1 MSEVSEATL
10 QSEAEHAEDTEHL
23 KALGYE
29 SHFKRELKVWSIL
42 ALGFTYL
49 SPVVGIY
56 SLYTYAIDM
65 SGPPAIW
72 TLLIAGTGQF
82 LVALVFAEVV
92 SQYPIAGGIYPWARR
107 LIGRKY
113 AWMNGWMYA
122 WALLVTI
129 GAVAYGAGPFAGA
142 LFGVEPTVNWT
153 IGTALILLAIAGIVN
168 FSGTKNL
175 SRVARLGFFAEL
187 TGVIGIGLILIIFFR
202 EQSPTVVFHSMG
214 AIEGTTFLG
223 GFFAAGLIALYAF
236 YGFEACGDVA
246 EEVSNPGRRI
256 PAAMQLTVITGVLTA
271 FFLMLAFTM
280 AIPDMKA
287 AVTGNVA
294 NLVDDIFENSLGKT
308 GTRIFMVVVLISFL
322 SCVLSLQAAVS
333 RMVYSYGR
341 DQMIFGHKMFG
352 AFSNRLGIPPGAM
365 GTAVIIPAIVV
376 LISKI
381 SEDALVKI
389 ISFATIGIYIAFQ
402 LVVLAALIARFRG
415 WRPAGKWTL
424 GKWGFPVNIAALIY
438 GVSAMI
444 NMAWPRTPDVPWYDN
459 YIVLI
464 GVGIVAGIG
473 LLYMIIG
480 RPYRHGDAPA
490 GDVIETANK
499 LHAMRAERAA
509 AASASPPDAG

>member
-1 MSEVSEATL
+1 MSDTM
-10 QSEAEHAEDTEHL
+10 EAEVDHAEAAEDAAHL
-23 KALGYE
+23 EALGYE

-56 SLYTYAIDM
+56 SLYSYAIDTA
-65 SGPPAIW
+65 GPPALW
-72 TLLIAGTGQF
+72 TLLIAGGGQF

-107 LIGRKY
+107 LVGRKY

-122 WALLVTI
+122 WALLITI
-129 GAVAYGAGPFAGA
+129 GAVAYGAGPFAGE

-153 IGTALILLAIAGIVN
+153 IGTALVLLAVAGAVN

-187 TGVIGIGLILIIFFR
+187 LGVLGVGLILILFFR
-202 EQSPTVVFHSMG
+202 EQSPTVVFHTYG
-214 AIEGTTFLG
+214 AVSGTTFLG
-223 GFFAAGLIALYAF
+223 AFFAAGLIALYAF

-256 PAAMQLTVITGVLTA
+256 PRAMQLTVITGVVTA
-271 FFLMLAFTM
+271 FFLMLAFTL
-280 AIPDMKA
+280 AIPNMDE
-287 AVTGNVA
+287 AVNGEA
-294 NLVDDIFENSLGKT
+294 GDLVTTIFENSLGST
-308 GTRIFMVVVLISFL
+308 GTRIFMIVVLISFL

-341 DQMIFGHKMFG
+341 DRMIFGHRMFG
-352 AFSNRLGIPPGAM
+352 AFSDKLGIPPGAM
-365 GTAVIIPAIVV
+365 ATAVLIPAIVV

-402 LVVLAALIARFRG
+402 GVVLAALIARMRG
-415 WRPAGKWTL
+415 WRPAGKWSL
-424 GKWGFPVNIAALIY
+424 GKWGIVVNFAALAY
-438 GVSAMI
+438 GVSAMV
-444 NMAWPRTPDVPWYDN
+444 NMAWPRTPDASWVDN

-464 GVGIVAGIG
+464 GVAIVAGVG
-473 LLYMIIG
+473 LIYMALG
-480 RPYRHGDAPA
+480 RPYRHSDAPEGDA
-490 GDVIETANK
+490 IEMAEK
-499 LHAMRAERAA
+499 LRALQSGRAAERSGSD
-509 AASASPPDAG
+509 SA